1 MPSPCGRGDELCRHV
16 CQSWHTDTPVVRQ
29 PGITTSARPLPIGHA
44 ANEAAV
50 DRVAMDVAAAD
61 LKLLFAQYGLALTVA
76 G

>member
-1 MPSPCGRGDELCRHV
+1 
-16 CQSWHTDTPVVRQ
+16 
-29 PGITTSARPLPIGHA
+29 LPIGHA

>member
-1 MPSPCGRGDELCRHV
+1 
-16 CQSWHTDTPVVRQ
+16 
-29 PGITTSARPLPIGHA
+29 LPIGRA
-44 ANEAAV
+44 ANEAAL